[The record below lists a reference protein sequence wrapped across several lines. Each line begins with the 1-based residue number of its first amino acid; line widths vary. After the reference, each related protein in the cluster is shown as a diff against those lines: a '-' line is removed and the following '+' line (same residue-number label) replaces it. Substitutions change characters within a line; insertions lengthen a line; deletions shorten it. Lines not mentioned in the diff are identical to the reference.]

1 MRWLRHRYQPCSPL
15 GKDGRR
21 VSGSVEH
28 IELSRQAAAEGMV
41 LLKNK
46 NSILPLEN
54 GKRIVL
60 LGKASEEYI
69 KGGGGSGDVTVSYV
83 RNFYDGLK
91 IKESENKVQVY
102 NGLHNFYADYVRRQH
117 EEGKEPA
124 MTVEPELSREQWVS
138 AACFSD
144 TAVICLCRFSG
155 EGWDRRCALEKEFSM
170 DGCET
175 WEGEDALRKM
185 GRQVFPKGDFYLS
198 EEEEN
203 LIRTS
208 EKYFK
213 HRIILLNIGGIM
225 DSSWFYED
233 DSIEAVLL
241 AWQGGMEGGL
251 AAADILCADVNPS
264 GKLTDTFAKRL
275 EDYPSTEG
283 FHDSSFYVEY
293 KEDIYVGYRY
303 FETIPGKR
311 ERVNY
316 PFGYGLSYTKFDI
329 RVLQEEILQDRFICY
344 VSVKNTGSI
353 SGKEVIQLYYS
364 APAGRLGKP
373 AKELAAFEKTKLL
386 MPCKEEV
393 VKLEFPLEQ
402 MASYDDTGKI
412 CKSAYIMEKGQY
424 HFYIGTSVEDV
435 EELKTVYYL
444 KEDWVTERLAERL
457 KPRKLSKRMLADGS
471 YETLECSEY
480 EEIKRPAVFEH
491 PSELEGIAPEVRYE
505 KRQTLQERFYP
516 KYKELADVA
525 QGGISMEEFI
535 EGLNTEELVWLLGGQ
550 PCTGVANTFGIGNNK
565 KHGIPSVMTADGPAG
580 LRILPECG
588 IYTTAWPCATML
600 ACTWNRELVRKVGAA
615 GAKEVKE
622 NNIGIWLTPGMN
634 IHRSPLWGRNFEYY
648 SEDPV
653 VAGEIGAA
661 MVQGIQSQNIAATPK
676 HFAANNKET
685 NRKHSDSR
693 LSERA
698 AREIYLKGFEIVVKK
713 ADPWM
718 IMTSYNM
725 INGTYASENKELL
738 SDILRGEWGFHG
750 TVTTDWW
757 TRAEHYR
764 EVKAGNDIKMANGY
778 PEQLLEN
785 LEQGRL
791 NILEVKQC
799 AKRVLELI
807 LKLE

>member
-21 VSGSVEH
+21 VSGSAEH

-311 ERVNY
+311 ERVN
-316 PFGYGLSYTKFDI
+316 
-329 RVLQEEILQDRFICY
+329 
-344 VSVKNTGSI
+344 
-353 SGKEVIQLYYS
+353 
-364 APAGRLGKP
+364 
-373 AKELAAFEKTKLL
+373 
-386 MPCKEEV
+386 
-393 VKLEFPLEQ
+393 
-402 MASYDDTGKI
+402 
-412 CKSAYIMEKGQY
+412 
-424 HFYIGTSVEDV
+424 
-435 EELKTVYYL
+435 
-444 KEDWVTERLAERL
+444 
-457 KPRKLSKRMLADGS
+457 
-471 YETLECSEY
+471 
-480 EEIKRPAVFEH
+480 
-491 PSELEGIAPEVRYE
+491 
-505 KRQTLQERFYP
+505 
-516 KYKELADVA
+516 
-525 QGGISMEEFI
+525 
-535 EGLNTEELVWLLGGQ
+535 
-550 PCTGVANTFGIGNNK
+550 
-565 KHGIPSVMTADGPAG
+565 
-580 LRILPECG
+580 
-588 IYTTAWPCATML
+588 
-600 ACTWNRELVRKVGAA
+600 
-615 GAKEVKE
+615 
-622 NNIGIWLTPGMN
+622 
-634 IHRSPLWGRNFEYY
+634 
-648 SEDPV
+648 
-653 VAGEIGAA
+653 
-661 MVQGIQSQNIAATPK
+661 
-676 HFAANNKET
+676 
-685 NRKHSDSR
+685 
-693 LSERA
+693 
-698 AREIYLKGFEIVVKK
+698 
-713 ADPWM
+713 
-718 IMTSYNM
+718 
-725 INGTYASENKELL
+725 
-738 SDILRGEWGFHG
+738 
-750 TVTTDWW
+750 
-757 TRAEHYR
+757 
-764 EVKAGNDIKMANGY
+764 
-778 PEQLLEN
+778 
-785 LEQGRL
+785 
-791 NILEVKQC
+791 
-799 AKRVLELI
+799 
-807 LKLE
+807 